1 MNLDKRLLG
10 FLKEVSPAF
19 LASVAAGLAAAVSTI
34 GLAWYLSVVV
44 NRVFLE
50 HDALSE
56 IYLPLTF
63 FAALSI
69 AKSLFAFVS
78 EDLANETARNIK
90 NRIRKLIL
98 SHLNAAGPVSISKEK
113 SGELT
118 NTLLNGVEAL
128 DVYFSKYIPQ
138 LFFAVLVPVLILI
151 FVFPSDLL
159 SGFVLLLTA
168 PLIPL
173 FMILIGKAA
182 EAQTQKQWKT
192 LSRLSAHFLDMIQ
205 GLTELKL
212 LGQSKKQ
219 SRNIAKLS
227 NDFRETTM
235 KVLRIAFLSALVL
248 ELAATIST
256 AVVAVQVGLRLL
268 YFKID
273 FQHALFILV
282 LAPEFYQPFRQLGA
296 RFHAGMEGVQAAE
309 RIFEVLKTKIPH
321 KVSAHRR
328 NSLPTA
334 TLQEI
339 RFSGVYFNYPTSEKD
354 VLQNIS
360 FRIQK
365 GEILAVVGPSGA
377 GKSTLMHLLLRFIE
391 PAKGSIT
398 VNGHPLSEIPAGW
411 WRRQI
416 AWLPQ
421 KPYLFHTSIYEN
433 IRLAKPDATK
443 EQIIHA
449 ARKARL
455 HDFVQTLPA
464 GYNTPVGEGA
474 ALFSGGQAQR
484 MALARAFLKNAP
496 VVILD
501 EPTSNLDP
509 LLEEEIS
516 RCVKKL
522 LQNRLGFI
530 IAHRLNTIRNASQII
545 VLKNGRI
552 YEQGTHE
559 ILLKSGKLY
568 EQMMRSYTGEQR

>member
-1 MNLDKRLLG
+1 
-10 FLKEVSPAF
+10 
-19 LASVAAGLAAAVSTI
+19 
-34 GLAWYLSVVV
+34 
-44 NRVFLE
+44 
-50 HDALSE
+50 
-56 IYLPLTF
+56 
-63 FAALSI
+63 
-69 AKSLFAFVS
+69 
-78 EDLANETARNIK
+78 
-90 NRIRKLIL
+90 
-98 SHLNAAGPVSISKEK
+98 
-113 SGELT
+113 
-118 NTLLNGVEAL
+118 
-128 DVYFSKYIPQ
+128 
-138 LFFAVLVPVLILI
+138 
-151 FVFPSDLL
+151 
-159 SGFVLLLTA
+159 
-168 PLIPL
+168 
-173 FMILIGKAA
+173 
-182 EAQTQKQWKT
+182 
-192 LSRLSAHFLDMIQ
+192 
-205 GLTELKL
+205 
-212 LGQSKKQ
+212 
-219 SRNIAKLS
+219 
-227 NDFRETTM
+227 
-235 KVLRIAFLSALVL
+235 
-248 ELAATIST
+248 
-256 AVVAVQVGLRLL
+256 
-268 YFKID
+268 
-273 FQHALFILV
+273 
-282 LAPEFYQPFRQLGA
+282 
-296 RFHAGMEGVQAAE
+296 
-309 RIFEVLKTKIPH
+309 
-321 KVSAHRR
+321 
-328 NSLPTA
+328 
-334 TLQEI
+334 
-339 RFSGVYFNYPTSEKD
+339 
-354 VLQNIS
+354 
-360 FRIQK
+360 
-365 GEILAVVGPSGA
+365 
-377 GKSTLMHLLLRFIE
+377 MHLLLRFIE

-516 RCVKKL
+516 RCVKEL

>member
-44 NRVFLE
+44 NRVFFE

-98 SHLNAAGPVSISKEK
+98 SHLNAAGPVSINKER

>member
-516 RCVKKL
+516 RCVKEL